1 MKSTWHALP
10 SEARWYCEVTFA
22 KEGEDI
28 DHNSGYSASLKKPD
42 LDTVWDMVPEGYTII
57 EYSVHMTPDRLG
69 AAI

>member
-42 LDTVWDMVPEGYTII
+42 LDTV
-57 EYSVHMTPDRLG
+57 
-69 AAI
+69 